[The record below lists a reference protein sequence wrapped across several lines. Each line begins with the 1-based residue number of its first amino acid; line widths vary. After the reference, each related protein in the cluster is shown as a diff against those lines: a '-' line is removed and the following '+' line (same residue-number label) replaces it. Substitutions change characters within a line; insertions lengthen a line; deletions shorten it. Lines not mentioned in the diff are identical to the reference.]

1 MERLN
6 VGVLGCASIAR
17 RKMLPALTASPLT
30 RVAAV
35 ASRSGERAGEFAA
48 EFGTEPVA
56 GYQALLDRPDVD
68 AVYVPLP
75 AGLRAEWIVR
85 ALEAG
90 KHVLAEKPL
99 TTDPAPA
106 REVVE
111 LSRRRGLLLMESFMF
126 LHHSAHRRVRDLVE
140 SGRIGEPRSFSAEFT
155 IPRLPEDDIRHRPE
169 LGGGALLDLGAYT
182 VRAAQLFCGPRLG
195 VAGAVLRHDPVTG
208 VDTAGAALLT
218 SPRLTATL
226 TFGMEHHYRCRYSLT
241 GSEGTATLDR
251 AFTPPPDHRPVL
263 RIERQEGTEELL
275 LPADDHFANI
285 VAAFARTALAGR
297 GFTGHGDRILRQ
309 ADLLDQVRR
318 AAAAAPP
325 AA

>member
-17 RKMLPALTASPLT
+17 RKMLPALTACPLT

-48 EFGTEPVA
+48 EFGTEPVT
-56 GYQALLDRPDVD
+56 GYRALLDRPDVD

-99 TTDPAPA
+99 TTAAAPA
-106 REVVE
+106 REAVD

-155 IPRLPEDDIRHRPE
+155 VPPLPAGDIRHRPE
-169 LGGGALLDLGAYT
+169 LGGGALLDLGAYP
-182 VRAAQLFCGPRLG
+182 VRAAQLFCGPGLE
-195 VAGAVLRHDPVTG
+195 VAGAVLQYDPATG
-208 VDTAGAALLT
+208 VDTAGSALLA
-218 SPRLTATL
+218 SPRLTAVL
-226 TFGMEHHYRCRYSLT
+226 SFGMEHHYRCRYGLT
-241 GSEGTATLDR
+241 GSEGTITLDR
-251 AFTPPPDHRPVL
+251 AFTPPPDHRPVV
-263 RIERQEGTEELL
+263 RIERREGTEELL

-285 VAAFARTALAGR
+285 VDAFARTALSGR
-297 GFTGHGDRILRQ
+297 GFADHGDRILRQ
-309 ADLLDQVRR
+309 ADLLERIRR
-318 AAAAAPP
+318 AAVTASP
-325 AA
+325 AG